1 MSLYFGRHVQASNDK
16 VGSGLQEFSIPSD
29 VLLVSR
35 IQNGIRIHLYNPI
48 YQLEIESVNFFRKL
62 CIFLN
67 KLTSQ
72 EFADIFWLSL
82 WILLQWAFPDQEH
95 TRIEAK
101 IVIKD
106 YNWTHL
112 LQ

>member
-1 MSLYFGRHVQASNDK
+1 MSLYFGRHVQACNDK
-16 VGSGLQEFSIPSD
+16 VGSGLQEFSIPSES
-29 VLLVSR
+29 LMVSSVH
-35 IQNGIRIHLYNPI
+35 NGIGIHLYNPI
-48 YQLEIESVNFFRKL
+48 DQLEIERINFFRKL
-62 CIFLN
+62 LIFLN

-72 EFADIFWLSL
+72 EFINIFWLSL
-82 WILLQWAFPDQEH
+82 GILLQWAFLGQEG